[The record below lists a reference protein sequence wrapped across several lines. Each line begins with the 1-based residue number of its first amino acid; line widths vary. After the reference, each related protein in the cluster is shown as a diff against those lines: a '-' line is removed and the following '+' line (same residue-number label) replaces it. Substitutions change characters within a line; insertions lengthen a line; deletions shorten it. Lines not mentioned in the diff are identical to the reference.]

1 MICSQVDSLPHS
13 STAVHTL
20 TITPVVPSHS
30 FKAPPSLSSNVIV
43 IFPVS
48 LQLSVALASP
58 VALGVL
64 SSSQLTVMS
73 GAHVKTGADSS
84 TTVII

>member
-20 TITPVVPSHS
+20 TITPAVPSHS
-30 FKAPPSLSSNVIV
+30 VNAPPSLSAKVIV

-48 LQLSVALASP
+48 LQLSVAVASP
-58 VALGVL
+58 VALGAL

-73 GAHVKTGADSS
+73 GAHVKTGAASS
-84 TTVII
+84 TIVMI